1 MSYRSAL
8 NWCFRFFCEPTSSYT
23 WIETGDW
30 IRESWMKQMHL
41 ISFAKEAVNRVP
53 YVVYRERP
61 PACVLC
67 TISGDPCHP
76 WHQSVCAY
84 TTTPYNPPLGNFLGH
99 IVSFCLGALTR
110 LLTTIPQVLNHNWG
124 GSWHPFVYPAL
135 GIFFYSYKYWRK
147 YFSEKIVA
155 LDVFRFKLLI

>member
-1 MSYRSAL
+1 M
-8 NWCFRFFCEPTSSYT
+8 
-23 WIETGDW
+23 
-30 IRESWMKQMHL
+30 
-41 ISFAKEAVNRVP
+41 
-53 YVVYRERP
+53 
-61 PACVLC
+61 LC
-67 TISGDPCHP
+67 TESGLQLACSAQLVGIHATRGTSLSA
-76 WHQSVCAY
+76 H
-84 TTTPYNPPLGNFLGH
+84 TPPPHITLLLAIFLGD